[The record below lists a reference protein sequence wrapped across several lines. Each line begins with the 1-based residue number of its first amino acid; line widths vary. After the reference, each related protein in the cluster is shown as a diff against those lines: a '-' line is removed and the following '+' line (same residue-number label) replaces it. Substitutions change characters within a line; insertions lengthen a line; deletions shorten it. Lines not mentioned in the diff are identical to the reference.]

1 MRVGYLVHDTTDS
14 TVRRRVRML
23 KAAGADVVVVGF
35 RRAEAPPLTI
45 EGAEVVDLGRTHDA
59 RLGHRAISVLTRL
72 VKVKE
77 WSKTLVD
84 ADVILARNLEML
96 TLAVRAQKA
105 SPKSRLAYE
114 VLDVHRSLLSNALAG
129 RALRALERRFMRRS
143 DLLVVSSPAFLHGYF
158 KTLQG
163 FDGPSFLIENKVL
176 NLKEGGYPP
185 PVSER
190 REGPPWRIGWFGNI
204 RCRKSL
210 QTLIQVASKLQGRVE
225 VVIRGRPARGEFN
238 DFDAEVAAAPHVSFE
253 GPYRAEDLP
262 NIYGD
267 VHFVWAVDYFEEGLN
282 SAWLLPCRLYEGTLH
297 GAVPMAQHSVETGRW
312 LEEKGVGVL
321 FQDPVAELLP
331 FMSGL
336 TRERYSDL
344 FRGLTRVPRADLQ
357 AEHLDCRRLTGAL
370 AGRAP
375 RG

>member
-1 MRVGYLVHDTTDS
+1 
-14 TVRRRVRML
+14 
-23 KAAGADVVVVGF
+23 
-35 RRAEAPPLTI
+35 
-45 EGAEVVDLGRTHDA
+45 
-59 RLGHRAISVLTRL
+59 
-72 VKVKE
+72 
-77 WSKTLVD
+77 
-84 ADVILARNLEML
+84 
-96 TLAVRAQKA
+96 
-105 SPKSRLAYE
+105 
-114 VLDVHRSLLSNALAG
+114 
-129 RALRALERRFMRRS
+129 
-143 DLLVVSSPAFLHGYF
+143 
-158 KTLQG
+158 
-163 FDGPSFLIENKVL
+163 
-176 NLKEGGYPP
+176 LKEGGYPP